1 MKLSGLGLPKSVV
14 INLAEEFV
22 WDARNKE
29 MLLLK
34 IDGYTYEEIAE
45 KYNLSV
51 QRTKQIVCKSQN
63 LIIEH
68 L

>member
-34 IDGYTYEEIAE
+34 MDGYTYEEIAE